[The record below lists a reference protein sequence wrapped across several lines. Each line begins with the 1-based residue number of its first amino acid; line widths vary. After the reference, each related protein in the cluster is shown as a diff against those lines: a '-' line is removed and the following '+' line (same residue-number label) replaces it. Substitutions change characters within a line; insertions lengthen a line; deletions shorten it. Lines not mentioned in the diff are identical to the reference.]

1 MADTPKTYPTQK
13 TQTLH
18 ENRGTAPGMTP
29 EAFIERC
36 AGVGITLS
44 AKGNVIHYR
53 ATDANHV
60 TPRFIETLKKHKFDL
75 LDVLS
80 QIPLIS
86 TNRLQLPQLSE
97 IRGFRLP
104 LNPVRCPGD
113 PLESG
118 SGVLLSL
125 DQLGSV
131 VDRELETL
139 DFEILVAAKRAAYA
153 NEMHIPGEPITLDN
167 GAKVV
172 NPNITYRAMFT
183 QWINSV
189 RDLETETNRT
199 RRIWANNRKSQAEAI
214 LDAISYW
221 WWLYR
226 IDVCSA

>member
-18 ENRGTAPGMTP
+18 ENRKMTR

-36 AGVGITLS
+36 AGVGITLL
-44 AKGNVIHYR
+44 AKGNAIHYR
-53 ATDANHV
+53 AHDAGRV
-60 TPRFIETLKKHKFDL
+60 TPRFIETLKKHRFDL
-75 LDVLS
+75 LDVLKKIARGDFS
-80 QIPLIS
+80 LPVIPDM
-86 TNRLQLPQLSE
+86 PLS
-97 IRGFRLP
+97 
-104 LNPVRCPGD
+104 PVSCSGD
-113 PLESG
+113 APESH
-118 SGVLLSL
+118 SGVLVSL
-125 DQLGSV
+125 GLLGRV
-131 VDRELETL
+131 IDRELEAIDQDILL
-139 DFEILVAAKRAAYA
+139 DAYNAAAA

-189 RDLETETNRT
+189 RDLETETNPI

-214 LDAISYW
+214 LDEISYW

-226 IDVCSA
+226 KDTTA